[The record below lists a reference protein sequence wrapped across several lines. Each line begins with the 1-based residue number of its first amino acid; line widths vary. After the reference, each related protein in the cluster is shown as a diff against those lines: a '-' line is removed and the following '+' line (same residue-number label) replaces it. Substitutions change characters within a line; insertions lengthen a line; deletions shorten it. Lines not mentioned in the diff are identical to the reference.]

1 MKVHAAISYGI
12 SSNVYVVEDKATN
25 EVTLIDTGYGPPYS
39 NLIESLRKLKIDI
52 NRIKQVLITHRH
64 RDHTNGLKQIL
75 REIKPTIYIH
85 KLDAGV
91 LAKRLEAA
99 KKLIVRI
106 NEEYEIKVGDISI
119 KALHTPG
126 HTAGSICYLI
136 DNIIFSGDLVF
147 ANGSFG
153 RTDLPTGNISDLIDS
168 LKRISKLEVNTL
180 LPGHG
185 EVVLKN
191 ANAHIKLALKMA
203 KSYFKVKK
211 EILSRFFPTKP
222 FNSIKSFL

>member
-1 MKVHAAISYGI
+1 MKLHVAISYGI
-12 SSNVYVVEDKATN
+12 SSNVYIIEDKATR
-25 EVTLIDTGYGPPYS
+25 EVALIDSGYGPPYS
-39 NLIESLRKLKIDI
+39 NLTESLRKLKVDTNKIE
-52 NRIKQVLITHRH
+52 KVLITHRH

-75 REIKPTIYIH
+75 NKTQPTIYIH
-85 KLDAGV
+85 KLDASI
-91 LAKRLEAA
+91 LAKRLETA

-106 NEEYEIKVGDISI
+106 NEGYEVKIGNISI
-119 KALHTPG
+119 KPLHTPG

-136 DNIIFSGDLVF
+136 DKIIFSGDLVF

-153 RTDLPTGNISDLIDS
+153 RTDLPTGNMSDLIES
-168 LKRISKLEVNTL
+168 LKRISKLEVNSL

-191 ANAHIKLALKMA
+191 AIAHIRLALKMA

-211 EILSRFFPTKP
+211 KF
-222 FNSIKSFL
+222 